1 MKIPLLW
8 LREYTDFSDD
18 AQTLADKLTMT
29 GTAIEAVEGNGDL
42 AVLHA
47 ELTTNRP
54 DCLSLLGIAKEVAAI
69 CGGPVKF
76 PEISSENKPEKSLP
90 IEIEIKDS
98 KGCPAYTAICFADA
112 KIQKTPGWMTEKL
125 ALIGQSSVNN
135 VVDIT
140 NYCLFE
146 NGQPLHAFD
155 YDKIKGKKI
164 IVRKAVKGESI
175 VGINNIKYELDP
187 EILVIADA
195 ERPIAIAGVMGGKDT
210 EITEST
216 KNILLESAAFNA
228 STVRSVARKLKIT
241 TDSSHRFERYVDP
254 NLIIRT
260 SRRAGRMILELAS
273 AVTAS
278 ELIVK
283 GEAACSQV
291 REVKLK
297 QQTLNRVLGEKSDL
311 KQAAGIL
318 KKIDIQVKDLSE
330 TELTAVAGSERPD
343 IEIEADLVEEII
355 RLKGFENIP
364 THIPTTKHVYDAYV
378 ERSDSEYRNTLSLKK
393 SLAAQG
399 FWETVTFSL
408 VSGEALQKVN
418 YPESAGKIRIANP
431 ISKEQEWLRPTH
443 LPVLLDVIAHNLNR
457 QEKNLKL
464 FDIGSRF
471 KDGSEE
477 QVLAL
482 AITGYSDYSWEVKK
496 EASFAYLK
504 GIAENVFTV
513 LGKPSG
519 SWSEAAFEF
528 KADDYTSV
536 IADGRGR
543 VIASVSKVCDKVLA
557 KWKIVQ
563 PVYYAQISLGLVFGL
578 PDRKKQFTELS
589 KSPSVSRDIAFL
601 IDRKITVNEIEKVIQ
616 KSAGSDLS
624 SLTLFDLYQGKG
636 IPKEKRSLAF
646 NLQYQKQNKTYTD
659 DEIVKL
665 QDKVLKSLEEN
676 FSIELRK

>member
-1 MKIPLLW
+1 MKIPLIW
-8 LREYTDFSDD
+8 LKEYTDFPDD

-29 GTAIEAVEGNGDL
+29 GTAIEAVEGNGGQ

-54 DCLSLLGIAKEVAAI
+54 DCLSLLGIAKEVSAIYGKPLRRPEIAAI
-69 CGGPVKF
+69 QEPKK
-76 PEISSENKPEKSLP
+76 NLP
-90 IEIEIKDS
+90 IEIEISDS
-98 KGCPAYTAICFADA
+98 KDCPAYTAIIFADT
-112 KIQKTPGWMTEKL
+112 KIQKTPDWMAEKL
-125 ALIGQSSVNN
+125 ALMGQSSVNN

-164 IVRKAVKGESI
+164 VVRKAVKGESI
-175 VGINNIKYELDP
+175 VGINNIKYDLDP

-195 ERPIAIAGVMGGKDT
+195 ERPIAIAGVMGGKET

-228 STVRSVARKLKIT
+228 TSVRNTARKLKIT

-254 NLIIRT
+254 NLIVST
-260 SRRAGRMILELAS
+260 SRRAGSMILELAS

-283 GEAACSQV
+283 GEAACGKV

-297 QQTLNRVLGEKSDL
+297 KETLNRVLGEASDL
-311 KQAAGIL
+311 KQAADIL
-318 KKIDIQVKDLSE
+318 RKIDIQVKAVSE
-330 TELTAVAGSERPD
+330 SELTALVGSERPD

-364 THIPTTKHVYDAYV
+364 THIPTTKHVYDVYV

-408 VSGEALQKVN
+408 VSGEALQKIN
-418 YPESAGKIRIANP
+418 FPEAASKIRIANP

-471 KDGSEE
+471 KDGAEE

-482 AITGYSDYSWEVKK
+482 AITGYSDYSWEAKK

-513 LGKPSG
+513 LGKPCG
-519 SWSEAAFEF
+519 SWSEASFEF

-543 VIASVSKVCDKVLA
+543 VIASVSKVCDKVLS

-563 PVYYAQISLGLVFGL
+563 PVYYAQISLGLVFEL
-578 PDRKKQFTELS
+578 PDRKKQFAELS

-616 KSAGSDLS
+616 KSAGGDLS

-659 DEIVKL
+659 DEIVQL

-676 FSIELRK
+676 FKIELRK